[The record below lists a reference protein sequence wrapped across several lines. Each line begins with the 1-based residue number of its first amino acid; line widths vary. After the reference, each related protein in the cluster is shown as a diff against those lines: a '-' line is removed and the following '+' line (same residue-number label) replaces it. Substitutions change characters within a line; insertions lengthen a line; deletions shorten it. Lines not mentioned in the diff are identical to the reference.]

1 MRLLVYPLIALLSAC
16 ASHTGA
22 PPQTKAVELP
32 DTDYRVVRAVR
43 YTPADWPES
52 LTADIYQPEGQ
63 GPFPAVLVVH
73 GGGWE
78 GRTPTDM
85 ESISKRLASSGF
97 VAVNIGYRF
106 APQYRFPAQLHD
118 LQIAM
123 HWIQRNADSY
133 AIDREN
139 VSALGYSAGAHL
151 VSLLGL
157 VAGTGNDLD
166 MPHGGAETKPAA
178 VVAGGTPSD
187 LRKFTGGRLV
197 PQFLG
202 GTIDQ
207 IPETFAAASPAAH
220 VHAEAPP
227 FFLYHGTADLLVSDD
242 HATDFYDELKDAG
255 VYSELYLLKWRGH
268 LTAFATSGSAID
280 EAMQFLRRASN

>member
-22 PPQTKAVELP
+22 PSQTKAVNLP
-32 DTDYRVVRAVR
+32 DTDYRVVRSIR

-78 GRTPTDM
+78 GRTPADM

-97 VAVNIGYRF
+97 VAVNIAYRF

-166 MPHGGAETKPAA
+166 KSYGGEETKPAA
-178 VVAGGTPSD
+178 VVAGARRLICASLPAVDWCRSFWAGLLTRFRKPLQPPRRRRMCMLRHRPSSS
-187 LRKFTGGRLV
+187 T
-197 PQFLG
+197 
-202 GTIDQ
+202 T
-207 IPETFAAASPAAH
+207 
-220 VHAEAPP
+220 APP
-227 FFLYHGTADLLVSDD
+227 ICWSAMTTQPIFTTNCRRQGFTASC
-242 HATDFYDELKDAG
+242 
-255 VYSELYLLKWRGH
+255 
-268 LTAFATSGSAID
+268 IC
-280 EAMQFLRRASN
+280 

>member
-16 ASHTGA
+16 ASHTGV
-22 PPQTKAVELP
+22 PPQADAIDLP
-32 DTDYRVVRAVR
+32 ETDYQLIRSVR
-43 YTPADWPES
+43 YSPDDWPENLS
-52 LTADIYQPEGQ
+52 ADIYRPKGK

-78 GRTPTDM
+78 GRTPADM
-85 ESISKRLASSGF
+85 EGISERLASSGF

-106 APQYRFPAQLHD
+106 APQYHFPAQLHD
-118 LQIAM
+118 LQQAM
-123 HWIQRNADSY
+123 HWIKRNAESY
-133 AIDREN
+133 GIDDNR

-157 VAGTGNDLD
+157 VAGTDNKLD
-166 MPHGGAETKPAA
+166 QPHGGAATKPVA

-187 LRKFTGGRLV
+187 LRKFTGGTLV

-207 IPETFAAASPAAH
+207 IPETFAAASPV
-220 VHAEAPP
+220 VHIHDDAPP
-227 FFLYHGTADLLVSDD
+227 FFLYHGTTDLLVSVD
-242 HATDFYDELKDAG
+242 HATDFYAELEQAG
-255 VYSELYLLKWRGH
+255 IYSELYLLKWRGP
-268 LTAFATSGSAID
+268 LTAFATSGSAIA
-280 EAMQFLRRASN
+280 EAMQFLQRVTP